1 MQIYQI
7 NANSL
12 RVLAESDAEVEIP
25 PVPLLLK
32 KQEDIPP
39 LTGSSSQGNSVFTS
53 FQVSPS
59 KSQSENNE
67 GDGESSLKKRKVVTR
82 RK

>member
-12 RVLAESDAEVEIP
+12 CVLAELDAKVEIP
-25 PVPLLLK
+25 PVPLLPK
-32 KQEDIPP
+32 KQEDTPP
-39 LTGSSSQGNSVFTS
+39 LTGSSSQGNSAFTS

-59 KSQSENNE
+59 KSRSENNE
-67 GDGESSLKKRKVVTR
+67 GDGKSSLKKRKVVTR